1 MAIKNFETRANLKEK
16 LRKRGLLFNEN
27 ELEKALIKYN
37 YFNLFNGFE
46 SLLLSSSTPKKFDK
60 VNLKDFIALYEFD
73 KLFTSALFRHLNNV
87 EEKLKSSIS
96 HHFSAKYCNSLND
109 TMQYTNKDNY
119 MDPQEKNTN
128 HINFC
133 KYSSNYPFV
142 NNQNTGIYYGFN
154 DFYLFKPFF
163 LTNLINNN
171 DYIDKKFYT
180 DSNYSAPNKVAKYQ
194 DQNKIICMDIAVP
207 FWVAI
212 GTLTF
217 GEIIRL
223 LHYLKDDVIRE
234 VLNDFDLKLSKRS
247 EFLNM
252 LDFLLCLRNS
262 CAHGFLIN
270 RFETPKK
277 YKINS
282 LLEKA
287 FSLSPKSKGSGSPSS
302 VLNLFDV
309 IKILS
314 YFENVSSLKKLL
326 NKILFRN
333 YIFMGIK
340 KGRNLNRKL
349 LNRMGSSYYPNWRK
363 ILSKNIKYIL

>member
-1 MAIKNFETRANLKEK
+1 
-16 LRKRGLLFNEN
+16 
-27 ELEKALIKYN
+27 
-37 YFNLFNGFE
+37 
-46 SLLLSSSTPKKFDK
+46 
-60 VNLKDFIALYEFD
+60 
-73 KLFTSALFRHLNNV
+73 
-87 EEKLKSSIS
+87 
-96 HHFSAKYCNSLND
+96 
-109 TMQYTNKDNY
+109 
-119 MDPQEKNTN
+119 
-128 HINFC
+128 
-133 KYSSNYPFV
+133 
-142 NNQNTGIYYGFN
+142 
-154 DFYLFKPFF
+154 
-163 LTNLINNN
+163 
-171 DYIDKKFYT
+171 
-180 DSNYSAPNKVAKYQ
+180 
-194 DQNKIICMDIAVP
+194 MDIAVP

-247 EFLNM
+247 E
-252 LDFLLCLRNS
+252 LLCLRNS

-287 FSLSPKSKGSGSPSS
+287 FNLSPKSKSFGSPSS

-340 KGRNLNRKL
+340 KGRNLNKKL
-349 LNRMGSSYYPNWRK
+349 LDRMGSSYYPNWKK